1 MWKKSTDGFLWRG
14 KVAAKGLLE
23 LGKQTR
29 GKKKKKEIGQIAS
42 DLPVKRAR
50 RAAACGDTWGSGAL
64 GRQRLMVWQ
73 LPP

>member
-1 MWKKSTDGFLWRG
+1 MWKRALMDFSGEEKSQLKDCSSLVNRP
-14 KVAAKGLLE
+14 E
-23 LGKQTR
+23 E
-29 GKKKKKEIGQIAS
+29 KKKKKEIGQIAS